1 MTSPDLSLANIS
13 SQIKVREHRVTDF
26 MTEKDAEEVKINNQ
40 KGKKSAKFDQVDA
53 YIAEILARFGFSTY
67 EAWKSG
73 TIDEQTMVRLIEAE
87 RSREARD
94 RLRIENVLVA
104 AIAGSN
110 HPTKHGHAPKSLKA
124 ALKMLKSEQKLA
136 EGSK

>member
-1 MTSPDLSLANIS
+1 MSAPELSLANVS
-13 SQIKVREHRVTDF
+13 SKIKVREHRVSDYL
-26 MTEKDAEEVKINNQ
+26 TEEEKSEVRNANA
-40 KGKKSAKFDQVDA
+40 KGKNKRFDQIDA
-53 YIAEILARFGFSTY
+53 YIAEIIARFGYQTY

-87 RSREARD
+87 RTREARD
-94 RLRIENVLVA
+94 RLRLENVLVA
-104 AIAGSN
+104 AIAGAN
-110 HPTKHGHAPKSLKA
+110 RPTKHGHAPKSLKV